1 MKNIY
6 ALLIIAFTISSCGN
20 NSDFPI
26 IDNSSNQQSA
36 ESISKME
43 KKHPE
48 KYITVEG
55 KDKKNL
61 LGQTVIK
68 AKLINTAKE
77 VTFKDVE
84 IKLSFYSKTGT
95 LLEEDVETI
104 YEEVH
109 PGSSVRFKS
118 KYFAPK
124 GTGKLEMKVITA
136 KY

>member
-1 MKNIY
+1 MKSIN
-6 ALLIIAFTISSCGN
+6 AFVIIVFLFSSCGN
-20 NSDFPI
+20 NSDFPVTENV
-26 IDNSSNQQSA
+26 DYQKSA
-36 ESISKME
+36 ESLTKTE
-43 KKHPE
+43 QKHPE
-48 KYITVEG
+48 NFLTVEG
-55 KDKKNL
+55 KDKKNV

-68 AKLINTAKE
+68 GTLFNKAKM

-95 LLEEDVETI
+95 LLEEDTETI

-124 GTGKLEMKVITA
+124 GTGSLVLKVLGA

>member
-1 MKNIY
+1 MF
-6 ALLIIAFTISSCGN
+6 LISSCGN

-26 IDNSSNQQSA
+26 TENSDYQKSS
-36 ESISKME
+36 ESLAKTE
-43 KKHPE
+43 QKHPE
-48 KYITVEG
+48 NFLTVEG

-61 LGQTVIK
+61 FGQTVIRATLFNK
-68 AKLINTAKE
+68 AKV

-84 IKLSFYSKTGT
+84 IKLSFFSKTGT
-95 LLEEDVETI
+95 LLEEDTETI

-124 GTGKLEMKVITA
+124 STGRLEIKVISA

>member
-1 MKNIY
+1 MKRIY
-6 ALLIIAFTISSCGN
+6 ALFIIVFLFSSCGN
-20 NSDFPI
+20 NSDFPVTESK
-26 IDNSSNQQSA
+26 DYQKSS
-36 ESISKME
+36 ETIE
-43 KKHPE
+43 KTEQKHPE
-48 KYITVEG
+48 NFLTVEG
-55 KDKKNL
+55 KKKKNM
-61 LGQTVIK
+61 LGQTVIRGTIINK
-68 AKLINTAKE
+68 AKM

-84 IKLSFYSKTGT
+84 IKLFFYSKTGT

-124 GTGKLEMKVITA
+124 GSDKLELKVMGA

>member
-1 MKNIY
+1 MKSIY
-6 ALLIIAFTISSCGN
+6 AFVISGLIFSSCGN

-26 IDNSSNQQSA
+26 TENSTYQKST
-36 ESISKME
+36 ESISKTE
-43 KKHPE
+43 QKHPE
-48 KYITVEG
+48 NFLSVEG

-68 AKLINTAKE
+68 GTLFNKAKM

-95 LLEEDVETI
+95 LLEEDTETI

-124 GTGKLEMKVITA
+124 GTGSLTLKVITA

>member
-1 MKNIY
+1 MKSIY
-6 ALLIIAFTISSCGN
+6 ALFVIVFLISSCGN

-26 IDNSSNQQSA
+26 TDNSGNKQTV

-48 KYITVEG
+48 NYLTVEG

-68 AKLINTAKE
+68 AKLINRAKE